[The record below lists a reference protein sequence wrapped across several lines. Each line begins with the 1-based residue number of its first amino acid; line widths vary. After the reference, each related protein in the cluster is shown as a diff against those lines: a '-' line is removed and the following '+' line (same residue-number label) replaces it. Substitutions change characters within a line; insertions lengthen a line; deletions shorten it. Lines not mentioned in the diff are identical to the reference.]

1 MKHKIII
8 AIDTSENS
16 LKAAKY
22 AAGILGSESHVT
34 LYHVFF
40 KLPHRDIQESDF
52 LPHHHGSFNGSIITD
67 FKKWLAEQRSAVEE
81 AMDKAKK
88 ILIEGGL
95 EPQNVKVKIEERK
108 QGVAR
113 DILNEIKEG
122 GYDTVIVG
130 RRGLSG
136 VKRFFTGSVTAKI
149 MQHAENCA
157 VWVVE

>member
-1 MKHKIII
+1 MKHKILI

-52 LPHHHGSFNGSIITD
+52 LPHHAPISENIITD
-67 FKKWLAEQRSAVEE
+67 FKKWVAEQRYAVEE
-81 AMDKAKK
+81 AMDRAKK

-95 EPQNVKVKIEERK
+95 ELQNVKVKIEEGK

-113 DILNEIKEG
+113 DILNELKEG
-122 GYDTVIVG
+122 GYDTMIVG

-136 VKRFFTGSVTAKI
+136 VKRFFSGSVTAKI